1 MQSRRKNKGDMSST
15 VECYMNEHNVTSEV
29 AIAKINSLIE
39 DEWKTINQA
48 RFERREL
55 LPAVHRVVNLCVCVM
70 FFYDN
75 KKKDAYTF
83 SSNLRETIESLFVN
97 PIPM

>member
-1 MQSRRKNKGDMSST
+1 MSST

-55 LPAVHRVVNLCVCVM
+55 LPAVHRAVNLCVCVM